1 MRYISILFL
10 FLSGAVLAVD
20 QVPPKSLAECAAQAP
35 YGMPTGKTGTGICR
49 HGYAT
54 LNDTAAKIPV
64 WGVYVLKPENA
75 LGCVPRSNAF
85 ATDASLP
92 KELAATPGDYSGT
105 GYDRGHNIPDGDQ
118 SFDEQAEYESFLMTN
133 MTPQTPS
140 INRGIWK
147 LLETSVRGWAVQL
160 NQPLVIYAGPLYD
173 KTKDKTIGDG
183 VTVPH
188 GYFKVVVNTVTKEY
202 AAWQFPNEGDLGND
216 LTKLRVKTADV
227 AKLAGLT
234 IPLPKD
240 AKELALDKAWAVN
253 FGALTKA
260 KRDKCGKSDD

>member
-1 MRYISILFL
+1 MKHLLLSLLFV
-10 FLSGAVLAVD
+10 AVNAIAYD
-20 QVPPKSLAECAAQAP
+20 QVPPKPLAECSAQAP
-35 YGMPTGKTGTGICR
+35 YGMPQGKTGVGICR

-75 LGCVPRSNAF
+75 LGCEPRSNAF

-92 KELAATPGDYSGT
+92 KDLAATPADYNGT

-118 SFDEQAEYESFLMTN
+118 SFDAQAEYESFLMTN

-173 KTKDKTIGDG
+173 KTKDKTIGKG
-183 VTVPH
+183 VVVPH
-188 GYFKVVVNTVTKEY
+188 GYFKVVVNTVTLEY

-216 LTKLRVKTADV
+216 LVKLRVPTVNV

-234 IPLPKD
+234 FPVPKD
-240 AKELALDKAWAVN
+240 AKELPLDRAWPIN

-260 KRDKCGKSDD
+260 KRDKCGKDSD